1 MLSISFTCSFIFFPI
16 LPPSSNS
23 QTKYLA
29 PQKFLFIPVLH
40 IRSLSPKPSGRYLPR
55 VCFICLLVVTY
66 FIFCAQ
72 LQSSLKHCDF
82 WAIFLSFFNTI
93 FIKQRQSLS
102 NNDNL
107 YSIVINSLIFF
118 HHNHSNKQGQSL
130 LYCDQ
135 FGGKAYYFTFLL
147 QSILIIFVRL
157 IIHPIHVD

>member
-107 YSIVINSLIFF
+107 YSIVISSLIFF
-118 HHNHSNKQGQSL
+118 ITIILTNKVN
-130 LYCDQ
+130 LYFIVINSEVKLTTLHFYCNQ
-135 FGGKAYYFTFLL
+135 F
-147 QSILIIFVRL
+147 
-157 IIHPIHVD
+157 